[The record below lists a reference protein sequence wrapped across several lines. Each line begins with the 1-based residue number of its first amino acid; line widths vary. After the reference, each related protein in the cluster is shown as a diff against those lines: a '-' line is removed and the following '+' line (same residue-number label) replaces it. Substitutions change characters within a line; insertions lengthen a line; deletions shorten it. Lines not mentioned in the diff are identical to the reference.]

1 MFELFA
7 GNFFGDTFETL
18 VSRPVF
24 NLLTFIFAYL
34 PGHNFGLAII
44 FFTVAIRIILWP
56 LLKKQLHNSKAMR
69 QLAPDL
75 KRIKKDTK
83 GDRAKESQLTM
94 ELYKERGINPFS
106 SLGTAILQLPIL
118 LALFNGIRKI
128 VVDPKAV
135 VTYSYGFIQSS
146 PWMMTLASDISK
158 FDMTLF
164 GVIDLARKPIDGS
177 LFKLSEANIY
187 IPGLI
192 IVILSAVVQYYA
204 SKMLMSTDKEARSLR
219 KILKDAGSGKEAD
232 QAEVNAATMHNMQ
245 YLIPVMIF
253 FTSIHFAGALGL
265 YWLVSGFI
273 QYMQQRYILGKDQ
286 EELTA
291 GVVTS
296 TGEVVEAEVI
306 PPIKKPEPR
315 SKKSRAKRKKR
326 R

>member
-7 GNFFGDTFETL
+7 GNFIGDAFENL
-18 VSRPVF
+18 VAKPVF

-44 FFTVAIRIILWP
+44 FFTVVIRIILWP

-69 QLAPDL
+69 LLAPEL
-75 KRIKKDTK
+75 KRIKKETK

-106 SLGTAILQLPIL
+106 SIGTAILQLPIL

-128 VVDPKAV
+128 VLDPKAV
-135 VTYSYGFIQSS
+135 VTYSYGFIQST
-146 PWMMTLASDISK
+146 PWMMTLAGDISR

-177 LFKLSEANIY
+177 LFKLSEADIY
-187 IPGLI
+187 IPGVI
-192 IVILSAVVQYYA
+192 IVLLSAVVQYYA
-204 SKMLMSTDKEARSLR
+204 SKMLMGTDKEARSLR

-232 QAEVNAATMHNMQ
+232 QAEVNAATMRNMQ
-245 YLIPVMIF
+245 YLIPVLIL

-273 QYMQQRYILGKDQ
+273 QFMQQRYILGKDQ
-286 EELTA
+286 TELTT
-291 GVVTS
+291 GVVEA

-306 PPIKKPEPR
+306 PPRSKEDRGSKKPR
-315 SKKSRAKRKKR
+315 HKRKKR